1 MCAPSRLP
9 FCLPVP
15 LQTGTVDSLILNAYP
30 PFHALPSMQQI
41 HEGGELHSECNCVA
55 LNQCLNSVQFLYQIH
70 EGGEQP
76 LRWAGLWLGCCGWA
90 AAVRPY
96 LRELDAAACQIHLM
110 PCVHQVALP
119 LRTLFPA
126 LPADAP
132 ACARLPVCARQPRAR
147 LTPRAARLARRRTRL
162 LQRTVT
168 RTPRAAARATPRRR
182 WRERMWMARCVLFC
196 LLLAGPEVGSFLN
209 GWDRHAERWWR
220 GSVWMARCVWVFAS
234 PCRLV
239 FGRACSLE
247 CCGACQLLQ
256 RAGLCL
262 TWPAIPVLPP
272 PPSW

>member
-55 LNQCLNSVQFLYQIH
+55 SESVLEFCAILVPDPR
-70 EGGEQP
+70 GRRAAAALG
-76 LRWAGLWLGCCGWA
+76 WAGLWLGCCGWA

-126 LPADAP
+126 LPAEAP
-132 ACARLPVCARQPRAR
+132 AWARLPVCARQPRAR

-196 LLLAGPEVGSFLN
+196 SLLAGPEVGSFLN
-209 GWDRHAERWWR
+209 GWDRHAER
-220 GSVWMARCVWVFAS
+220 
-234 PCRLV
+234 
-239 FGRACSLE
+239 
-247 CCGACQLLQ
+247 
-256 RAGLCL
+256 
-262 TWPAIPVLPP
+262 
-272 PPSW
+272 